1 MSDQLRVMGWVLV
14 TVQRWA
20 LQWGDL
26 RVVMLEHYWALKK
39 MVQLKVL
46 SSMGLMKAVNLMELM
61 KALRRVMM
69 SEEKMWAANLMEL
82 MMMVLKYWVEMTLV
96 EKM

>member
-1 MSDQLRVMGWVLV
+1 MSDQLRVMEWDLV
-14 TVQRWA
+14 MVQRWA
-20 LQWGDL
+20 LQWDDL
-26 RVVMLEHYWALKK
+26 KAVMLEHYWALKK

-69 SEEKMWAANLMEL
+69 WEQKTWAANLMEL

>member
-1 MSDQLRVMGWVLV
+1 MSDQLRVMEWDLV
-14 TVQRWA
+14 MVQRWA
-20 LQWGDL
+20 LQWDDL
-26 RVVMLEHYWALKK
+26 KAVMLEHYWALKK

-69 SEEKMWAANLMEL
+69 WEQKTWAANLMEL
-82 MMMVLKYWVEMTLV
+82 MMMVLRYWVEMTLV